1 MTDIFDQKILCR
13 KCDSEMQKSEISKN
27 GFVFRAVSCSNGKC
41 NEKIIHPADEAEYNK
56 FINLKN
62 KDFRVKMRM
71 VGNSYAVSIP
81 MEIVQFMNEQK
92 RKMDEM
98 VKLSFEDMGR
108 LSLNFNNQ
116 NLERNPNTRIIKSR
130 EVKIFKNGK
139 LVHAERL
146 CEGENKNINNRAGS
160 GAREF
165 SDSAH
170 PSDFARQTYQTKN
183 ERGREHERNKT
194 IIKKQKLKGE
204 IENDR

>member
-98 VKLSFEDMGR
+98 VKLCFEDMGR
-108 LSLNFNNQ
+108 LSLNFNSEEENIVGE
-116 NLERNPNTRIIKSR
+116 NRRIIKSR
-130 EVKIFKNGK
+130 EVKILRNGK
-139 LVHAERL
+139 FVHARQ
-146 CEGENKNINNRAGS
+146 
-160 GAREF
+160 F
-165 SDSAH
+165 SDSAY
-170 PSDFARQTYQTKN
+170 P
-183 ERGREHERNKT
+183 ERNKT
-194 IIKKQKLKGE
+194 IIKKTKLKGE
-204 IENDR
+204 IQNDR

>member
-1 MTDIFDQKILCR
+1 M
-13 KCDSEMQKSEISKN
+13 EKSEISKN
-27 GFVFRAVSCSNGKC
+27 GFIFRAVVCSNGKC

-130 EVKIFKNGK
+130 EVKILRNGK
-139 LVHAERL
+139 FVYA
-146 CEGENKNINNRAGS
+146 KQ
-160 GAREF
+160 F

-170 PSDFARQTYQTKN
+170 P
-183 ERGREHERNKT
+183 ERNKT
-194 IIKKQKLKGE
+194 IIKKAKLKGE